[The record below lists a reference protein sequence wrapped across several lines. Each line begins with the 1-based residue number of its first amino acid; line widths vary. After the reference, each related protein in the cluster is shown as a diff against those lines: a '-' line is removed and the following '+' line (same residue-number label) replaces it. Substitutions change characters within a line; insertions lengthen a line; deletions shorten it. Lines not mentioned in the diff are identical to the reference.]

1 MSIKVVRPGLLV
13 TVQDLGRFRYQ
24 KYGVVAGG
32 AMDTGA
38 SRAANLLVG
47 NEGHEAVLEITL
59 TGTELVL
66 EQDTLLAICGARM
79 LVTADGEELPLWR
92 PALVRAGTVIKFG
105 ACESGCRSYFAVAG
119 GWDVPEVMGSKSTY
133 LRGAIGGYKGR
144 ALKAGDVL
152 AAGDPSLLSERMKES
167 LQIGWRGYGSFAVPL
182 WHASHFAI
190 ADNLADPIIR
200 ALPGTHYERFTAES
214 KSRLFSQ
221 SFQISV
227 QSDRMGYRLEGNHKL
242 ELAAPLELLSEAV
255 ASGTIQVPADGNPI
269 VLLADRQTT
278 GGYPRIGQV
287 ATVDIAVFAQLK
299 PGDRFRF
306 EWITQQEAEE
316 LYLDSERDL
325 RMLKA
330 AVALKFNSAN

>member
-13 TVQDLGRFRYQ
+13 TVQDLGRYGYQ

-38 SRAANLLVG
+38 ARAANLLVG
-47 NEGHEAVLEITL
+47 NEGHEAVLEIAL

-79 LVTADGEELPLWR
+79 VVTADGEELPLWR
-92 PALVRAGTVIKFG
+92 PALVRAGTFIKFG

-119 GWDVPEVMGSKSTY
+119 GLDVPEVMGSRSTY
-133 LRGAIGGYKGR
+133 LRGGIGGYKGR

-152 AAGDPSLLSERMKES
+152 AAGALSLLSERMKEALGS
-167 LQIGWRGYGSFAVPL
+167 GWHGSFAVPL

-190 ADNLADPIIR
+190 VDNLVDPIIR
-200 ALPGTHYERFTAES
+200 ALPGTHYERFAAES

-227 QSDRMGYRLEGNHKL
+227 QSDRMGYRLEGEQKL

-255 ASGTIQVPADGNPI
+255 ACGTIQVPADGNPI

-330 AVALKFNSAN
+330 AIALKFNSANC